1 MEHYQNRIHSTR
13 GFHCSLRETVL
24 MCITLLSAGV
34 GAGAPVVI
42 GVIGDYGNGSVS
54 ERSVAE
60 LVKSWNP
67 DFIMT
72 LGDNNYPSGLAED
85 IDKNIGQF
93 YHEFIHPYQGS
104 YGQGA
109 VSNRFFPAL
118 GNHDYGATIGIGYAG
133 PYLSYF
139 TLPGNERYYNY
150 RYGPV
155 EVFALNSEIPEPD
168 GNTNGSVQ
176 AQWLE
181 SHLAA
186 STARWKL
193 VYFHVPPYSSGAYWG
208 SHGYMQWPF
217 AEWGASAVLSGHD
230 HLYERVLTN
239 GIPYFVNGLGGASK
253 YDFLTNPIAGSQVRF
268 NEDFGAMRIEATE
281 SNIVFNFVTEF
292 DIVVDAYRIPAAPAG
307 YPFFTRYPRSRTV
320 RPGTNV
326 TFKATASGEPPPSY
340 QWQFDGTAM
349 TGETNSALTL
359 TNLQP
364 EQAGLYVVIVSNTVG
379 GLPSVSARLT
389 VLTEPTILRQ
399 PTGQTVSEGGG
410 ATFNVIAEGYG
421 PLTYKWLHN
430 GIELPGATNVFLQ
443 LSNVGLAQN
452 GQYQV
457 RVSDNLAS
465 VVSAAADLIVVARL
479 RIVQE
484 PLSQSDVE
492 GGTVVFSVSV
502 TPGALPISYRWV
514 VGSRTVT
521 NLVINELSS
530 FLTLT
535 NVQSSNAG
543 VYRVAVTNLAGASI
557 PTISGRAVLTVLDDD
572 DRDGLPNAWET
583 DHNLDSSN
591 SADASLDSDGDGMTN
606 WQEYIAGTDPL
617 DAASSLRIEIL
628 RADAEST
635 PLVKLSFMALS
646 NQTYAV
652 EHRSSAANQSWGRLA
667 EIVASASNRMVQI
680 TNAIELI
687 DPSQQLYRV
696 VTPRLP

>member
-1 MEHYQNRIHSTR
+1 MEYYQNRIHSTR
-13 GFHCSLRETVL
+13 ALHCSLRETVL
-24 MCITLLSAGV
+24 MCIALFSASV

-42 GVIGDYGNGSVS
+42 GVIGDYGNGSSS

-72 LGDNNYPSGLAED
+72 LGDNNYPAGLAED

-104 YGQGA
+104 YGEGA

-118 GNHDYGATIGIGYAG
+118 GNHDYSGVTGIGDAG

-139 TLPGNERYYNY
+139 TLPGNERYYSY
-150 RYGPV
+150 RDGPV
-155 EVFALNSEIPEPD
+155 EIFALNSEFLEPD

-217 AEWGASAVLSGHD
+217 AEWGASAVFSGHD

-239 GIPYFVNGLGGASK
+239 GIPYFVNGLGGVSK
-253 YDFLTNPIAGSQVRF
+253 YDFVTNPIAGSQVRF
-268 NEDFGAMRIEATE
+268 NQDFGAMRVEATE

-292 DIVVDAYRIPAAPAG
+292 DRVVDTYRIPAAPAG
-307 YPFFTRYPRSRTV
+307 YPFFTRYPRGRTV
-320 RPGTNV
+320 RPNANV
-326 TFKATASGEPPPSY
+326 TFEATASGNPPPSY
-340 QWQFDGTAM
+340 QWQFNGTTM
-349 TGETNSALTL
+349 TGETNSVLTL

-364 EQAGLYVVIVSNTVG
+364 EQAGSYAAIVSNTVG
-379 GLPSVSARLT
+379 GLSVSARLT

-399 PTGQTVSEGGG
+399 PIDQTVSENSST
-410 ATFNVIAEGYG
+410 TFNVIAEGHG
-421 PLTYKWLHN
+421 PLTYQWFHN
-430 GIELPGATNVFLQ
+430 GIELPGATNAFLH
-443 LSNVGLAQN
+443 LSNVGLAQD

-457 RVSDNLAS
+457 RVSDDLAS
-465 VVSAAADLIVVARL
+465 VVSAAASLVVLPRL
-479 RIVQE
+479 RFVQQ

-492 GGTVVFSVSV
+492 GATVVFSVSV
-502 TPGALPISYRWV
+502 TPGALPISYRWL
-514 VGSRTVT
+514 VGSRTLT
-521 NLVINELSS
+521 NMIVNELSS
-530 FLTLT
+530 FFTLT

-543 VYRVAVTNLAGASI
+543 VYRVAVTNLTGTSI
-557 PTISGRAVLTVLDDD
+557 PTISGPAVLAVLSDD
-572 DRDGLPNAWET
+572 DRDGLPNVWEEA
-583 DHNLDSSN
+583 HALDARN
-591 SADASLDSDGDGMTN
+591 ADDARLDSDEDGMTN
-606 WQEYIAGTDPL
+606 WQEYVAGTDPL
-617 DAASSLRIEIL
+617 DAASSLRMEIL
-628 RADAEST
+628 RVDAESP
-635 PLVKLSFMALS
+635 PLVKLSFVALS

-652 EHRSSAANQSWGRLA
+652 EHRSSTSSQSWSRLA
-667 EIVASASNRMVQI
+667 EIVASVSNRMVQI
-680 TNAIELI
+680 TNSIALT